1 MQRIRSANKLSK
13 FKNTSNCSRSRE
25 DWNSDRKIEVFEF
38 TGTFAAEVQV
48 PLRLLGNLKSCVRI
62 SRRIDSTHDKI
73 FLTTLNTKIME
84 PCFPPQS
91 SSCKVNISPVR
102 FHAAPK
108 PKLVLIGFSQRTW
121 KIIPAK
127 SKTQKGWIHRHVQ
140 ALHEYFTARRLTW
153 SWWSSTLFLT
163 LMEDAEQTQTWKQ
176 KNRIDALI
184 ARTNTERLST
194 FGAVQGHSHGVTSNP
209 TFLWERYYGQ
219 PNGESILEE
228 WSMGRRIESEKHE
241 TSLCLLISASATSST

>member
-1 MQRIRSANKLSK
+1 MFS
-13 FKNTSNCSRSRE
+13 
-25 DWNSDRKIEVFEF
+25 
-38 TGTFAAEVQV
+38 
-48 PLRLLGNLKSCVRI
+48 
-62 SRRIDSTHDKI
+62 
-73 FLTTLNTKIME
+73 
-84 PCFPPQS
+84 PQS

-163 LMEDAEQTQTWKQ
+163 LMEDAEQTQTWNRKIGLTHSLRGPTRNDYLHSVQ
-176 KNRIDALI
+176 CKATAMVSQAIQPFCERDTTGSPTVNQSWRVVHGQEDWVWEARDKFVSSHFCIRNVIDIANDRLDRTRWWTKNGVVQVKSSPRP
-184 ARTNTERLST
+184 RLYLFLQST
-194 FGAVQGHSHGVTSNP
+194 TCSKRKCG
-209 TFLWERYYGQ
+209 
-219 PNGESILEE
+219 
-228 WSMGRRIESEKHE
+228 
-241 TSLCLLISASATSST
+241 SSSK